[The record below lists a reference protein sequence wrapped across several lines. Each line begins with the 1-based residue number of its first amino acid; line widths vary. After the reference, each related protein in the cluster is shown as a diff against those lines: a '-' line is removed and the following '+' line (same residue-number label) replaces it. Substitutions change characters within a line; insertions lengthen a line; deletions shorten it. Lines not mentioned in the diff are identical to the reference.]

1 MYPNMSQFN
10 TRKALAAAGI
20 VAASLALSGC
30 QALFGPSFASRGEA
44 QNVDMADYFEGRLA
58 IGRLYLEKGLTTQ
71 AITAFRQASYDP
83 RFAGEAFNGM
93 AIAYDQLGRGDL
105 AHRYFNMAVAAAP
118 QDNRFSRNLARLESR
133 VPVLPDAMP
142 QVRQVELAQLDIPQL
157 SEKPAPP
164 ALERRGSITIGA
176 KPASGIVVA
185 SRPESSAVRT
195 SRSEVRVSPA
205 AAVPAAQPVRTAA
218 NAPARNEGRA
228 VIARAR
234 RSAAAR
240 RGYPVRLV
248 FNDNKASLVSQ
259 D

>member
-1 MYPNMSQFN
+1 MLQFN
-10 TRKALAAAGI
+10 ARKAMIAAGI

-30 QALFGPSFASRGEA
+30 QALFGPSFVSRGEA
-44 QNVDMADYFEGRLA
+44 RNVDMADYFEGRLA

-71 AITAFRQASYDP
+71 AIIAFRQASYDP

-93 AIAYDQLGRGDL
+93 AIAYDQLGRTDL
-105 AHRYFNMAVAAAP
+105 AQRYFNMAVAAAP
-118 QDNRFSRNLARLESR
+118 QDDRFSRNLARLESR
-133 VPVLPDAMP
+133 VPVLPDAVP
-142 QVRQVELAQLDIPQL
+142 QVQPVELAQLNLPLPSQEL
-157 SEKPAPP
+157 APN

-176 KPASGIVVA
+176 RPANGIVVA

-195 SRSEVRVSPA
+195 SRTEVRVSPA

-218 NAPARNEGRA
+218 NASPHSKGRA

-248 FNDNKASLVSQ
+248 FNDNSATLVAQ

>member
-1 MYPNMSQFN
+1 MLQFN
-10 TRKALAAAGI
+10 VRKAMTATGI

-30 QALFGPSFASRGEA
+30 QAIFGPSLASRSEV
-44 QNVDMADYFEGRLA
+44 QNVDMGDYFEGRLA

-93 AIAYDQLGRGDL
+93 AVAYDQLGRSDL
-105 AHRYFNMAVAAAP
+105 AHRYFAMAVEAAP
-118 QDNRFSRNLARLESR
+118 QDDRFSRNLARLESR
-133 VPVLPDAMP
+133 VPLMPDAVP
-142 QVRQVELAQLDIPQL
+142 QVQQVELAQLDMPRL
-157 SEKPAPP
+157 SEEAAPP

-176 KPASGIVVA
+176 MPATGIVVA
-185 SRPESSAVRT
+185 SRPETSAVRT
-195 SRSEVRVSPA
+195 SRSEVSVSPA
-205 AAVPAAQPVRTAA
+205 AAVPTAQPVRTADSGA
-218 NAPARNEGRA
+218 TRSEGRA

-248 FNDNKASLVSQ
+248 FNDSKASLVSQ

>member
-1 MYPNMSQFN
+1 MLHFN
-10 TRKALAAAGI
+10 VRKVAAATGI
-20 VAASLALSGC
+20 VAASFALSGC

-44 QNVDMADYFEGRLA
+44 QNVDMGDYFEGRLA

-71 AITAFRQASYDP
+71 AIIAFRQASYDP

-93 AIAYDQLGRGDL
+93 AVAYDQLGRTDL

-118 QDNRFSRNLARLESR
+118 QDDRFSRNLARLENR
-133 VPVLPDAMP
+133 IPVLPDAMP
-142 QVRQVELAQLDIPQL
+142 QAEPVELARLELPDFSAEPV
-157 SEKPAPP
+157 EP
-164 ALERRGSITIGA
+164 ALEKRGPITIGA
-176 KPASGIVVA
+176 RPPSGVVVA
-185 SRPESSAVRT
+185 SRPETATVRT
-195 SRSEVRVSPA
+195 SRSEMRVAAAGAAPA
-205 AAVPAAQPVRTAA
+205 APAVRTAA
-218 NAPARNEGRA
+218 REPVRSEGRA